1 MDSKAQSIAQNI
13 VQVFINIYNVL
24 ILPVVQ
30 AIPQG
35 ALQFLLIGAILAI
48 LLGLIVYAGTRP
60 KPGESRS
67 TQVLT
72 YRGPYD
78 SLALA
83 RKGIQDYLNQKDVQA
98 SLNNWVLLNF
108 APLTVRNAGYLG
120 PDKDGMYDT
129 MAIRQA
135 LELGFRCFVFHID
148 YYEGSPKDSSLF
160 VAPGEP
166 CLLHRDNQG
175 VIRSAN
181 CGKINEMMKAL
192 AESAFSSSLPTGN
205 DPLIVILDFKNTP
218 DRIKSPK
225 GYADF
230 LSKVSEQLVPIQTSL
245 LTTLGGSKF
254 FGLQNQNQLFT
265 QNFQSLRGK
274 TLLFT
279 NANTDVFTQPEIV
292 DKLDK
297 NKNLRLKLHAQ
308 IFVLSGDKL
317 YMDPVTDIAPKGTV
331 MAMGRQTDSYFLSTP
346 PDKLQDAQ
354 LKTNNVFTLINPSD
368 AYTNINLDDSTKLLT
383 TYGAQIIPFT
393 LYESPQMT
401 ESFFKT
407 WGPYSWK
414 LKPKPI
420 QYIVT
425 RTEPPKVLSPMA
437 NANQGNVAPPALN
450 LSV

>member
-1 MDSKAQSIAQNI
+1 M
-13 VQVFINIYNVL
+13 
-24 ILPVVQ
+24 
-30 AIPQG
+30 PQG
-35 ALQFLLIGAILAI
+35 TLQFLFMGTIVAII
-48 LLGLIVYAGTRP
+48 IGLILFAVTRP
-60 KPGESRS
+60 KAGESRS

-78 SLALA
+78 SLALT
-83 RKGIQDYLNQKDVQA
+83 RKGLQDYLNEKNVQD
-98 SLNNWVLLNF
+98 SKNNWVLLNF

-120 PDKDGMYDT
+120 PAKDGMYDAL
-129 MAIRQA
+129 AIRQA

-148 YYEGSPKDSSLF
+148 FYEGEPKDSNLF
-160 VAPGEP
+160 VGPGEP

-181 CGKINEMMKAL
+181 CGKINEMARAL
-192 AESAFSSSLPTGN
+192 NESAFSRSLPTGN

-218 DRIKSPK
+218 DRTKSPK

-230 LSKVSEQLVPIQTSL
+230 LSKVSEQLVPLQSTL
-245 LTTLGGSKF
+245 VTTLGDSKF
-254 FGLQNQNQLFT
+254 FGLQNQNLLFT
-265 QNFQSLRGK
+265 QNFQSFRGK

-279 NANTDVFTQPEIV
+279 NANTDVYTQPEIV
-292 DKLDK
+292 DKIDK

-317 YMDPVTDIAPKGTV
+317 YMDPVTDIAPKGTI
-331 MAMGRQTDSYFLSTP
+331 MAMGRQTDTYFLSTP
-346 PDKLQDAQ
+346 PDKLQDMQ

-368 AYTNINLDDSTKLLT
+368 ADKNGSQEDTDKLLS
-383 TYGAQIIPFT
+383 TYGAQIIPFN
-393 LYESPQMT
+393 LYETPQMT
-401 ESFFKT
+401 ESYFKA

-420 QYIVT
+420 QYIVV
-425 RTEPPKVLSPMA
+425 RTEPPKVLSPKA
-437 NANQGNVAPPALN
+437 NANQGNVAPPALK